1 MSQYS
6 KEEKETYM
14 NTTEADKTATLYSNS
29 RNWIERMR
37 RLAAEYP
44 DKVFLEREDENGA
57 SFVFPKSWMKV
68 RPPRQIS
75 EEQRRQAAERLLK
88 YRKERQ
94 EQIKAQN
101 KSDQ

>member
-29 RNWIERMR
+29 RNWIDRMK

-44 DKVFLEREDENGA
+44 DQVTLEREDENGA
-57 SFVFPKSWMKV
+57 SFIFPKSWMKV
-68 RPPRQIS
+68 RPPRQVS
-75 EEQRRQAAERLLK
+75 EEQRQQAAERLLK
-88 YRKERQ
+88 YRRERQ
-94 EQIKAQN
+94 ERSKQTN
-101 KSDQ
+101 E